1 MVSIDESDSPPPSPP
16 SDETWVSEAAGHM
29 ACPETDQTIPTYQNL
44 DLGIPG
50 EREMMCTTW
59 GVSGESY
66 HYFCNNETF
75 TCDLHSATHIGEY

>member
-1 MVSIDESDSPPPSPP
+1 MSDSLPLSPP
-16 SDETWVSEAAGHM
+16 SDEMWVCEAAGHM
-29 ACPETDQTIPTYQNL
+29 ACPETDQTIPAYQNL

-66 HYFCNNETF
+66 HYFVTMK
-75 TCDLHSATHIGEY
+75 HSHVIYILPHILEY